1 MARRPREIGPFDV
14 EWSETDPLDRE
25 VTMLKSIV
33 DMRERMGK
41 HPDPPS
47 GITVMY
53 AADGSAI
60 GAEVSDFSERYSL
73 PATIHV
79 DARTP
84 FDITVKETDGM
95 SVA

>member
-1 MARRPREIGPFDV
+1 MRTYSAASASYADV
-14 EWSETDPLDRE
+14 
-25 VTMLKSIV
+25 V
-33 DMRERMGK
+33 DMLYVMLDQNGSLARCHSIE
-41 HPDPPS
+41 DTPS

-84 FDITVKETDGM
+84 FDITVSEADGLT
-95 SVA
+95 VA

>member
-1 MARRPREIGPFDV
+1 MRSYSAALASYADV
-14 EWSETDPLDRE
+14 
-25 VTMLKSIV
+25 V
-33 DMRERMGK
+33 DMLYVLL
-41 HPDPPS
+41 DPNGSLAGCHFVEDTPS

-84 FDITVKETDGM
+84 SDITVNEADGM

>member
-1 MARRPREIGPFDV
+1 MRSYSAASASYADV
-14 EWSETDPLDRE
+14 
-25 VTMLKSIV
+25 V
-33 DMRERMGK
+33 DMLYVLL
-41 HPDPPS
+41 DPNGSLAGCHSVEDTPS

-53 AADGSAI
+53 VADGSAI

-84 FDITVKETDGM
+84 FDITVNEADGM

>member
-1 MARRPREIGPFDV
+1 MRTYSASSASYTDV
-14 EWSETDPLDRE
+14 
-25 VTMLKSIV
+25 V
-33 DMRERMGK
+33 DMLYVLID
-41 HPDPPS
+41 PDGNLSRCHSVEDTPS

-79 DARTP
+79 DAKSP
-84 FDITVKETDGM
+84 FDISVSEADGLTV
-95 SVA
+95 A